1 MTSHVFS
8 YIDENRDRMLEDL
21 FAFLRIPSIS
31 AQSEHNQDVVAAA
44 DFLCAELREL
54 GLSVEK
60 ITSEG
65 NPLVYAQTH
74 IDPTKPTILI
84 YGHYDV
90 QPVDPLEQWRHSP
103 FEPVVEN
110 GNIYARGASDDKGQ
124 VYAHVKAVGA
134 FIRTGTPLPVNVKF
148 IIEGEEEKGGESVYV
163 FTEKNPEKLACD
175 AVLVSDTTLY
185 DEHTPAITFSLRGM
199 CYAEIH
205 VEGPAQD
212 LHSGSFGGTVR
223 NPANALCTIIA
234 RLHDEHGRIAIP
246 GFYDDVVEL
255 DDAGRAEFERL
266 GYGETELIRDTGV
279 PAAAGEE
286 GRLTLERM
294 WVRPTCD
301 VNGLLAGYTGEGGK
315 TIIPA
320 RAMAKVS
327 FRLVPHQDPQ
337 KIARALEDFV
347 VTHAPSGV
355 RVRVEILH
363 TAKPVL
369 VPRDSIM
376 MQAGLTA
383 LEKGFGHKAVF
394 IGEGGSIPITGT
406 FQQVLQVP
414 VVMLGYGLSTDNI
427 HSPNEK
433 FPLGHFYNGIRTTV
447 AFFEEVARLH
457 TLHR

>member
-1 MTSHVFS
+1 MVSRLFS
-8 YIDENRDRMLEDL
+8 YIDENRTRMLEDL

-31 AQSEHNQDVVAAA
+31 AQSEHQPDIEAAA
-44 DFLCAELREL
+44 EFLCAELRSL
-54 GLSVEK
+54 GLHVEK

-65 NPLVYAQTH
+65 NPLVYACTE
-74 IDPTKPTILI
+74 IDPSKPTILI

-90 QPVDPLEQWRHSP
+90 QPVDPLDSWRHPP
-103 FEPVVEN
+103 FEPAVEN
-110 GNIYARGASDDKGQ
+110 GQILARGASDDKGQ
-124 VYAHVKAVGA
+124 LYAHVKAVEA
-134 FIRTGTPLPVNVKF
+134 FVRTNTPLPVNVKF
-148 IIEGEEEKGGESVYV
+148 IIEGEEEKGGDSVYV
-163 FTEKNPEKLACD
+163 FTEKHPEKLACD

-205 VEGPAQD
+205 VEGPSQD

-223 NPANALCTIIA
+223 NPANALCAIIA
-234 RLHDEHGRIAIP
+234 KLHDETGRIALP

-255 DDAGRAEFERL
+255 DEAGRAEFDRL
-266 GYGETELIRDTGV
+266 GYQEAELLRDTGS
-279 PAAAGEE
+279 PAAAGEA
-286 GRLTLERM
+286 GRSTLERM

-301 VNGLLAGYTGEGGK
+301 VNGLLSGYTGEGGK

-327 FRLVPHQDPQ
+327 FRLVPRQDPQ
-337 KIARALEDFV
+337 KVARALEAFV
-347 VTHAPSGV
+347 QAQAPSGV

-369 VPRDSIM
+369 VPRDSAM
-376 MQAGLTA
+376 MQAGLAA
-383 LEKGFGHKAVF
+383 LEQGFGHKAVF

-406 FQQVLQVP
+406 FQEQLGAP

-433 FPLGHFYNGIRTTV
+433 FPLEHFYKGIRTTV
-447 AFFEEVARLH
+447 AFFEEAARLH
-457 TLHR
+457 AGK

>member
-1 MTSHVFS
+1 M
-8 YIDENRDRMLEDL
+8 
-21 FAFLRIPSIS
+21 
-31 AQSEHNQDVVAAA
+31 
-44 DFLCAELREL
+44 
-54 GLSVEK
+54 
-60 ITSEG
+60 
-65 NPLVYAQTH
+65 
-74 IDPTKPTILI
+74 
-84 YGHYDV
+84 
-90 QPVDPLEQWRHSP
+90 
-103 FEPVVEN
+103 
-110 GNIYARGASDDKGQ
+110 
-124 VYAHVKAVGA
+124 
-134 FIRTGTPLPVNVKF
+134 
-148 IIEGEEEKGGESVYV
+148 
-163 FTEKNPEKLACD
+163 
-175 AVLVSDTTLY
+175 
-185 DEHTPAITFSLRGM
+185 
-199 CYAEIH
+199 
-205 VEGPAQD
+205 
-212 LHSGSFGGTVR
+212 
-223 NPANALCTIIA
+223 
-234 RLHDEHGRIAIP
+234 
-246 GFYDDVVEL
+246 EL

-266 GYGETELIRDTGV
+266 GYGETELIRETGV

-286 GRLTLERM
+286 SRLMLERM

-301 VNGLLAGYTGEGGK
+301 VNGLLSGYTGEGGK

-337 KIARALEDFV
+337 KIAHALEEFV

-363 TAKPVL
+363 TARPVL

-433 FPLGHFYNGIRTTV
+433 FPLEHFYNGIRTTV

-457 TLHR
+457 TLQCGYRMTEGGGPEGASCPMHCSVFSRHKIKVKEGDDAAVFVSPVSKPQRSGPC

>member
-1 MTSHVFS
+1 MTDKLFS

-21 FAFLRIPSIS
+21 KAFLRIPSIS
-31 AQSEHNQDVVAAA
+31 AQSEHQADVDAAA
-44 DFLCAELREL
+44 DFLCAELRAL
-54 GLSVEK
+54 GLRVEK

-65 NPLVYAQTH
+65 NPLVYAETD
-74 IDPTKPTILI
+74 IDPVRPTILI

-90 QPVDPLEQWRHSP
+90 QPVDPLDQWRHPP
-103 FEPVVEN
+103 FDPVVEN
-110 GNIYARGASDDKGQ
+110 GNLHARGASDDKGQ
-124 VYAHVKAVGA
+124 VYAHVKAVEA
-134 FIRTGTPLPVNVKF
+134 FVRSGTPLPVNVKF

-212 LHSGSFGGTVR
+212 LHSGSFGGAVR
-223 NPANALCTIIA
+223 NPANALCAIIA
-234 RLHDEHGRIAIP
+234 GLHDENGRITIP
-246 GFYDDVVEL
+246 GFYDDIVEI
-255 DDAGRAEFERL
+255 DEAGRAEFERL
-266 GYGETELIRDTGV
+266 GYGEAELVRDTGV
-279 PAAAGEE
+279 PGAAGEA
-286 GRLTLERM
+286 GRSILERL

-301 VNGLLAGYTGEGGK
+301 VNGLLSGYTGEGGK

-327 FRLVPHQDPQ
+327 FRLVPNQDPE
-337 KIARALEDFV
+337 KVARALSEHV
-347 VTHAPSGV
+347 RNLAPSGV

-369 VPRDSIM
+369 VPRDSAM
-376 MQAGLTA
+376 MQAGLRA
-383 LEKGFGHKAVF
+383 LERGFGRKAVF

-406 FQQVLQVP
+406 FQKVLQVP
-414 VVMLGYGLSTDNI
+414 VVMLGYGLPTDNI

-433 FPLGHFYNGIRTTV
+433 FPVAHFYNGIRTTV
-447 AFFEEVARLH
+447 AFFQEAARL
-457 TLHR
+457 RNAVR